1 MAFCLSNG
9 FFMRQWDVIIL
20 GAGAAGMMC
29 AAQAGKRGLSVLLM
43 DHAKKIGEKIR
54 ISGGGRCN
62 FTNTKL
68 DGFDGS
74 QYFVSEQAR
83 FVRHALSRFSA
94 QDFIALV
101 QEHGID
107 YHEKHQGQLFCDHS
121 AKDIIAMLQSMCS
134 QANVTWQTGCAIA
147 DVSYQD
153 GLYQV
158 LSEQGNHQSRAL
170 VIATGGL
177 AAPAI
182 GATAFGY
189 EIAKQ
194 FEHSIITPEAALVPL
209 QFENWEEQ
217 GFAQLS
223 GLSLPVNISTAVGKK
238 RMAFQEDLL
247 FRHKGLSGP
256 AILQISS
263 YWQKGQ
269 TISID
274 LCPDINMAQQLC
286 QGKSGQKIQLST
298 ALHQLAPHLP
308 KRLLDTWLLQGEW
321 KNHAQ
326 HKWADVPDAHLQAL
340 GRSFNDWQVLPS
352 GHDGHKKAE
361 VTRGGV
367 SVKEIDA
374 KTMQSK
380 KQANLY
386 FIGEVMDI
394 TGWLGGYNFQW
405 AWSSA
410 VCAAEALSQH

>member
-1 MAFCLSNG
+1 MNNF
-9 FFMRQWDVIIL
+9 DVIII

-29 AAQAGKRGLSVLLM
+29 AAKAAQAGLSVLLL

-62 FTNTKL
+62 FTNSHL

-74 QYFVSEQAR
+74 QYFISQSSR
-83 FVRHALSRFSA
+83 FVRHALSRFHA
-94 QDFIALV
+94 QDFVALV
-101 QEHGID
+101 QKHHID
-107 YHEKHQGQLFCDHS
+107 YHEKHKGQLFCDHS
-121 AKDIIAMLQSMCS
+121 AKDIIQMLQNECEAGKVNLQAACS
-134 QANVTWQTGCAIA
+134 
-147 DVSYQD
+147 VSDIQFIQERYQITSSN
-153 GLYQV
+153 GIYSSQ
-158 LSEQGNHQSRAL
+158 AL

-189 EIAKQ
+189 EVAKQ
-194 FEHSIITPEAALVPL
+194 FGHSIITPEAALVPL
-209 QFENWEEQ
+209 QFENWEQ
-217 GFAQLS
+217 HGFAELS
-223 GLSLPVNISTAVGKK
+223 GLSLPVRISTAMGKK
-238 RMAFQEDLL
+238 QMLFEEDLL

-269 TISID
+269 WLTID
-274 LCPDINMAQQLC
+274 LCPDIDVAQALC
-286 QGKSGQKIQLST
+286 QQKSGQKILLST
-298 ALHQLAPHLP
+298 ALHQIAPHLP
-308 KRLLDTWLLQGEW
+308 KRLLETWLNQAKWQALATER
-321 KNHAQ
+321 
-326 HKWADVPDAHLQAL
+326 WADISDQTLTQL
-340 GRSFNDWQVLPS
+340 GNSLNQWQVLPC
-352 GHDGHKKAE
+352 GTDGHKKAE

-367 SVKEIDA
+367 NVKEIDA

-380 KQANLY
+380 LQNNLY

-410 VCAAEALSQH
+410 VCAAQNLIEKQPVSSIK